1 MNVPVTVGLLYS
13 FGVAL
18 RACGAPHRM
27 NVPIWGGVVYCFG
40 AALRACGALPRA
52 PACWERSANRV
63 LTPGH
68 AEAFGTPAFG
78 LRLRPIR
85 SREKLGHAVRERHSV
100 IAGRAMGSCSTAA
113 ETKRRSAEGLGVA
126 GCQDSVGAPLP
137 AGWGPGQSPAGAQ
150 RRVKQQST
158 SQHLGTFILCR

>member
-13 FGVAL
+13 FGAAL

-63 LTPGH
+63 VRPRH
-68 AEAFGTPAFG
+68 VEAFGTPSSVSGRDQSF
-78 LRLRPIR
+78 P
-85 SREKLGHAVRERHSV
+85 ERHP
-100 IAGRAMGSCSTAA
+100 G
-113 ETKRRSAEGLGVA
+113 
-126 GCQDSVGAPLP
+126 DSVRDRLP
-137 AGWGPGQSPAGAQ
+137 GVT
-150 RRVKQQST
+150 RVVT
-158 SQHLGTFILCR
+158 DFLGSLGS